1 MRIRNIDKRYLFL
14 TGFFEFSNTLECDT
28 YALGEP
34 INESLINCS

>member
-1 MRIRNIDKRYLFL
+1 MAQLIFNFS
-14 TGFFEFSNTLECDT
+14 TVFFEFSNTLECDT